1 LGCLENL
8 SVNAHTETMK
18 SVAFVLLLLPIVAV
32 TQEMFGMGN
41 MMSAPCMAIM
51 RPEVKK
57 ELKLH
62 GDQGKRVDEVMK
74 ATQKAMA
81 DAQKSMSFAEINKA
95 IESGNAHIYEIL
107 DDAQDQRMREMVL
120 QMRGPSG
127 IIDEPTAKELG
138 LTDDQLAKLKALKAK
153 AKEDWMNVMRHMS
166 GTHNKG
172 DDVIDQFRKDAI
184 AVLTPEQAEKYK
196 AMLGKPVKNL
206 DKGIIPF

>member
-1 LGCLENL
+1 
-8 SVNAHTETMK
+8 MK
-18 SVAFVLLLLPIVAV
+18 SAPLVLLLLAV
-32 TQEMFGMGN
+32 TASAQDMFGMGG

-51 RPEVKK
+51 WPEVKK

-62 GDQGKRVDEVMK
+62 GDQGKRVDEVTK
-74 ATQKAMA
+74 ATQKAMQ

-95 IESGNAHIYEIL
+95 IESGNAQIFEIL
-107 DDAQDQRMREMVL
+107 DDTQDQRMREMVL

-138 LTDDQLAKLKALKAK
+138 LSDDQLTKLKALQAK
-153 AKEDWMNVMRHMS
+153 AKEDWMNAMRHMS
-166 GTHNKG
+166 GSHNKG